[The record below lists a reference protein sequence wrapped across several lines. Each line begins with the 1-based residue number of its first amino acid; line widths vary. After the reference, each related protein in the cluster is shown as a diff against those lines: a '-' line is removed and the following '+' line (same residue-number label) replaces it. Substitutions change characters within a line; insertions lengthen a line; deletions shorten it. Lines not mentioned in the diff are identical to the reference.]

1 MGRIGSAIALGLVD
15 PITVVGRYGRDRD
28 LHKRIE
34 SFEDT
39 KKICSDVVIIST
51 NDDAIAEVAHL
62 LRSKI
67 ENRPIVLHTS
77 GSLGSNILTEL
88 KEQGCSVGSMHPLV
102 SVVESSDPTVFERA
116 YFCIEGDE
124 RAVASAAML
133 AQDLGGVP
141 FTIPPDKKPLY
152 HAAAVMAAGHLVALI
167 DMANDLMRGC
177 GVEGSSSLEM
187 LRPLVKSV
195 IDNVFEQ
202 GTTRSLTGTYAR
214 GDVKTAQRHLEVLD
228 DSVDK
233 IIREVFID
241 LALRS
246 LEISKRSAPDDAKAV
261 ELEGLLTVAK
271 NRDEL

>member
-1 MGRIGSAIALGLVD
+1 MGRIGSALAHGLTD

-28 LHKRIE
+28 LRNRIE
-34 SFEDT
+34 SFADT
-39 KKICSDVVIIST
+39 KKISSDVVLITT

-77 GSLGSNILTEL
+77 GSLGSNILIEL
-88 KEQGCSVGSMHPLV
+88 KEQGCRVASMHPLV
-102 SVVESSDPTVFERA
+102 SVVASSDPTVFEQA
-116 YFCIEGDE
+116 FFCIEGDDV
-124 RAVASAAML
+124 AVASASML
-133 AQDLGGVP
+133 AKNLGGVP
-141 FTIPPDKKPLY
+141 ITIPPNKKPLY

-177 GVEGSSSLEM
+177 GIEGSSSQEM
-187 LRPLVKSV
+187 LRSLVKSV
-195 IDNVFEQ
+195 IDNVLEQ
-202 GTTRSLTGTYAR
+202 GTTTSLTGTYAR
-214 GDVKTAQRHLEVLD
+214 GDVTTAQRHLEALD
-228 DSVDK
+228 NSIDK

-246 LEISKRSAPDDAKAV
+246 LEISKRSAPDGAKFI